1 MTIGKLLSCSKRQ
14 LIREC
19 DYDDT
24 NNNNSK
30 SKREERKTSRL
41 FAVLWY
47 LIFSVL

>member
-1 MTIGKLLSCSKRQ
+1 MTIGKLLSYSKKQ

-19 DYDDT
+19 DYDD
-24 NNNNSK
+24 NNNN

-41 FAVLWY
+41 FVVLWY